1 MTAFMLPMNL
11 CFQRGLAGR
20 ARLCSRQLSCG
31 LASSERCSLM
41 SLGVDLDCW
50 LKQPTYCFHVSCS
63 SSQYGGRIP
72 RTSVPRESQADS
84 VLRFTD
90 QAPEVMWH
98 RWFFLPSPCPGSHKG
113 LPRFTGRRNRLYLL
127 MGPGGRFG
135 KGMWG

>member
-11 CFQRGLAGR
+11 CFQRGLAER

-31 LASSERCSLM
+31 LASSEHCSLM
-41 SLGVDLDCW
+41 SLGVDLDRW
-50 LKQPTYCFHVSCS
+50 LEQPTYCFHVSCS

-98 RWFFLPSPCPGSHKG
+98 RLFFLPLLVQAVTKACPGLQGEEKDS
-113 LPRFTGRRNRLYLL
+113 TS
-127 MGPGGRFG
+127 
-135 KGMWG
+135 